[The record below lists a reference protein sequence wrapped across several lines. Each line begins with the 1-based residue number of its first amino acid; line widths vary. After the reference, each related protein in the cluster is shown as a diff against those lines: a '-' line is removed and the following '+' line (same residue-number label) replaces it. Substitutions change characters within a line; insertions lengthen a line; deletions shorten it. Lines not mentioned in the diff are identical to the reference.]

1 MFETQNLNNSLEK
14 LINKSIEKFSYKIED
29 MINDSSI
36 ELESLPEII
45 NELANIITLIEGT
58 NHLDKI
64 TSRKIE
70 NNNEMPEIVKL
81 FFRDITS
88 NNREEIEPKK
98 KRTKKDD

>member
-36 ELESLPEII
+36 ELELLPEII

-58 NHLDKI
+58 NHLNKI

>member
-14 LINKSIEKFSYKIED
+14 LIEKSIEKFSYKIED

-81 FFRDITS
+81 FFRDMTS
-88 NNREEIEPKK
+88 NNKEEIEPKK

>member
-14 LINKSIEKFSYKIED
+14 LIEKSIEKFSYKIED

-70 NNNEMPEIVKL
+70 NNDEMPEIVKL
-81 FFRDITS
+81 FFRDMTS
-88 NNREEIEPKK
+88 NNKEEIEPKK